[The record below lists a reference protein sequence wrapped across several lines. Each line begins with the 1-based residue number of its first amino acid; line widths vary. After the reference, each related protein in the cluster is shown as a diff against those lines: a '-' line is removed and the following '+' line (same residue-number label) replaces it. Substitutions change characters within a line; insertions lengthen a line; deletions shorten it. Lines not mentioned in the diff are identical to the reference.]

1 MDKKKVGAWALF
13 DFANSVYPAV
23 MTTAVFPLFY
33 VGVVVGN
40 DAGQGDW
47 WYGRAISLSALIVA
61 SWAPL
66 LGAIADRGGGRKKF
80 MLFYVGLCLVGV
92 SMMSTLEVGM
102 VVRGFI
108 LFVVANVGF
117 ESTLVFYNAYL
128 LDIAPPEKQG
138 WVSGLG
144 FGVGY
149 LGSAI
154 GLLMVLPFARDERWE
169 VVWFLVA
176 GFFLIFSLPAF
187 LFLPAD
193 EKGDMTVPEAAR
205 WGLTHFKT
213 IVGEVW
219 RQRELRNFLFA
230 FFFYIDGVLTII
242 VMAGLVATQ
251 TFGFDQTGTIVLFL
265 IVQFS
270 ALIGAF
276 SLAKPTDRWGPK
288 KVLNAVLVV
297 WIMVSV
303 SAFFIQDPNVF
314 YAMAL
319 FAGLALGSVQA
330 ASRSFMASLIPAGRE
345 AEMFGFYAL
354 CGRTSSVLG
363 PALFGYLALV
373 NDGNQRPGFLMLAGL
388 FVLGLFLLQRVKDPR
403 AATADNRVR

>member
-23 MTTAVFPLFY
+23 ITTTLFSLFY
-33 VGVVVGN
+33 ADIVVGN
-40 DAGQGDW
+40 EGGRGDLW
-47 WYGRAISLSALIVA
+47 WGRAVSVSALIVA
-61 SWAPL
+61 AAAPL
-66 LGAIADRGGGRKKF
+66 LGAIADRGGARKKL
-80 MLFYVGLCLVGV
+80 MLFYVGVCLVGV
-92 SMMSTLEVGM
+92 AMMSTLEAGM
-102 VVRGFI
+102 VVQGFI
-108 LFVVANVGF
+108 IFIVANVGF
-117 ESTLVFYNAYL
+117 ESALVFYNAYL
-128 LDIAPPEKQG
+128 PDIAPPEKQG

-154 GLLMVLPFARDERWE
+154 GLVMVLPFARGERWE

-176 GFFLIFSLPAF
+176 GFFLIFSVPAF

-193 EKGDMTVPEAAR
+193 KKGDMTVPEAAR
-205 WGLTHFKT
+205 WGLTHLKT

-219 RQRELRNFLFA
+219 RQRELRNFLLA

-242 VMAGLVATQ
+242 VMAGRVATE
-251 TFGFDQTGTIVLFL
+251 TFGFDQTGVIVLFL

-288 KVLNAVLVV
+288 KVLNAVLVG
-297 WIMVSV
+297 WIMVSI

-314 YAMAL
+314 YVLAI
-319 FAGLALGSVQA
+319 FAGLGLGSVQA
-330 ASRSFMASLIPAGRE
+330 ASRSFLASLIPDGKE

-354 CGRTSSVLG
+354 CGRSSSVLG
-363 PALFGYLALV
+363 PALFGYLAFV
-373 NDGNQRPGFLMLAGL
+373 NSGNQRPGFLMLAGL
-388 FVLGLFLLQRVKDPR
+388 FVLGLFLLQRVRDPR
-403 AATADNRVR
+403 AATA